1 MTLPKNIDLSSM
13 RGMVSSFPD
22 LLNVTT
28 LNADARN
35 FALQTS
41 NEKTDGICL
50 IGMGGSSIAGEM
62 IRCILSRTA
71 NIPIISVRGYDIPVA
86 VNKDW
91 TVITISYSGN
101 TEETLSAFDTV
112 INRGCKV
119 CAITT
124 GGELASRSKT
134 VPVQVIPAGLQPR
147 AALPLIFSV
156 VLLMLQTIL
165 DDEPIDLN
173 LLSEDVRDQSKEWSQ
188 SLLKPVALAE
198 KLKQTTPVFV
208 ASEHL
213 VPVAYRAKCQMN
225 ENGKIPAFY
234 SEIPESNHNEIEAID
249 SFRERSLL
257 PIFIRSS
264 FESQRIEQRFDATQI
279 IYGEQG
285 CTPITVRL
293 KAKTILEEVLALTHY
308 LDMVSVELADIR
320 GVDSASVPRISRL
333 KSILSSK
340 R

>member
-1 MTLPKNIDLSSM
+1 M

-22 LLNVTT
+22 LLNVIT
-28 LNADARN
+28 LNEVVTN
-35 FALQTS
+35 FALQINS
-41 NEKTDGICL
+41 KKTNGICL

-62 IRCILSRTA
+62 IRCILRERA
-71 NIPIISVRGYDIPVA
+71 NVPIISVRGYDIPGA

-91 TVITISYSGN
+91 TVITVSYSGN
-101 TEETLSAFDTV
+101 TEETLSAFDTA

-124 GGELASRSKT
+124 GGELASHSEII
-134 VPVQVIPAGLQPR
+134 PVQIIPSGLQPR
-147 AALPLIFSV
+147 AALPLIISA
-156 VLLMLQTIL
+156 VLLILQTIL
-165 DDEPIDLN
+165 GGEPIDPR
-173 LLSEDVRDQSKEWSQ
+173 LLSEDIRTQSKEWSR
-188 SLLKPVALAE
+188 SLLKPREFAE

-208 ASEHL
+208 ASGHL

-225 ENGKIPAFY
+225 ENAKVPSFY

-249 SFRERSLL
+249 SFGERNLL

-264 FESQRIEQRFDATQI
+264 FESQRIKQRFDATQI
-279 IYGEQG
+279 IYSEQG
-285 CTPITVRL
+285 CTPITVQL
-293 KAKTILEEVLALTHY
+293 KAKTTLEEALTLTHY

-320 GVDSASVPRISRL
+320 SVDSTSVPRISRL